1 MPNFVMYNI
10 SMTVGELVHKQ
21 ALEAGYSPA
30 FASTLISPA
39 NDAFKA
45 LRELS
50 GTLEKP
56 MKMAAEAFKHIQP
69 QLKVIE
75 EMNLPEKLKYL
86 QEPIVGITL
95 SEIATQRSSLIP
107 NSFYN
112 EDNEL
117 LIPQFTN
124 PVQEVRI
131 VNVDEITG
139 AKTNR
144 KKEYLVGSYHLPQNA
159 VWESLEIQFIDGH
172 FVKVS
177 YTGMQSKKFDYKDM
191 GFINMKTLKPD
202 LKWQLLLT
210 IAENG
215 GTLTNAKW
223 DRKFGRNVKYELNEG
238 LKRFFNMTSNPIP
251 HYTKRRGY
259 QSLFTLRSDK

>member
-1 MPNFVMYNI
+1 
-10 SMTVGELVHKQ
+10 MTVGEQIYKQ

-30 FASTLISPA
+30 FASTLASPA
-39 NDAFKA
+39 DKAFKSIQD
-45 LRELS
+45 LS
-50 GTLEKP
+50 ETLEKP
-56 MKMAAEAFKHIQP
+56 MQMMAEAYKTIQP
-69 QLKVIE
+69 QLKAIE

-86 QEPIVGITL
+86 QEPIAGITL
-95 SEIATQRSSLIP
+95 PELIAEKSSWIPSSL
-107 NSFYN
+107 YG

-117 LIPQFTN
+117 LIPQYTN

-131 VNVDEITG
+131 VNVDEING

-144 KKEYLVGSYHLPQNA
+144 EKEYLVGSYHLPQNA
-159 VWESLEIQFIDGH
+159 VWESLDVQFIDGH

-177 YTGMQSKKFDYKDM
+177 YVGMESKKFDYKDM
-191 GFINMKTLKPD
+191 GFINMKTMKPD

-210 IAENG
+210 IAQNG
-215 GTLTNAKW
+215 GALTNAKW

-251 HYTKRRGY
+251 HYTKKRGY
-259 QSLFTLRSDK
+259 QPLFTLRSDK

>member
-1 MPNFVMYNI
+1 
-10 SMTVGELVHKQ
+10 MTVGEQIYKQ

-30 FASTLISPA
+30 FASTLASPA
-39 NDAFKA
+39 DKAFKSIQD
-45 LRELS
+45 LS
-50 GTLEKP
+50 ETLEKP
-56 MKMAAEAFKHIQP
+56 MQMMAEAYKTIQP

-75 EMNLPEKLKYL
+75 EMNLPEKLKYFH
-86 QEPIVGITL
+86 EPIAGITL
-95 SEIATQRSSLIP
+95 PEIVANRSSLIP
-107 NSFYN
+107 DSFYG

-131 VNVDEITG
+131 VNVDEINA

-144 KKEYLVGSYHLPQNA
+144 EKEYLVGSYHLPQNA

-177 YTGMQSKKFDYKDM
+177 YVGMESKKFDYKDM
-191 GFINMKTLKPD
+191 GFINMKTMKPD

-215 GTLTNAKW
+215 GALTNAKW

-251 HYTKRRGY
+251 HYTKKRGY
-259 QSLFTLRSDK
+259 QPLFTLRSDK

>member
-1 MPNFVMYNI
+1 
-10 SMTVGELVHKQ
+10 MTVGELVHKQ

-50 GTLEKP
+50 VTLEKP

-95 SEIATQRSSLIP
+95 SEIAAQRSSLIP
-107 NSFYN
+107 SSFYN

-144 KKEYLVGSYHLPQNA
+144 GKEYLVGSYHLPQNA

-191 GFINMKTLKPD
+191 GFINMKTMKPD
-202 LKWQLLLT
+202 RKWELLLK

-215 GTLTNAKW
+215 GALTNAKW

-251 HYTKRRGY
+251 HYTKKRGY
-259 QSLFTLRSDK
+259 QPLFTLKSDK

>member
-1 MPNFVMYNI
+1 
-10 SMTVGELVHKQ
+10 MTVGELVHKQ
-21 ALEAGYSPA
+21 AIEAGYSPA

-56 MKMAAEAFKHIQP
+56 MKMMAEVAKSIQP
-69 QLKVIE
+69 QLKIIE

-86 QEPIVGITL
+86 QEPIAGITL
-95 SEIATQRSSLIP
+95 PEIVAQRSSLIP
-107 NSFYN
+107 DSFYN

-131 VNVDEITG
+131 VNVEEIAGINNT
-139 AKTNR
+139 KR
-144 KKEYLVGSYHLPQNA
+144 EKEYLVGSYHLPQNA
-159 VWESLEIQFIDGH
+159 VWESLEIKFIDGH

-177 YTGMQSKKFDYKDM
+177 YLGMESKKFDYKDM
-191 GFINMKTLKPD
+191 GFINMKTMKPD
-202 LKWQLLLT
+202 RKWELLLK
-210 IAENG
+210 IADNG
-215 GTLTNAKW
+215 GALTNAKW
-223 DRKFGRNVKYELNEG
+223 NRMFGRNVKYELNDG

-251 HYTKRRGY
+251 HYTKKNGY
-259 QSLFTLRSDK
+259 RVLFTLRSDK

>member
-1 MPNFVMYNI
+1 
-10 SMTVGELVHKQ
+10 MTVGELVHKQ
-21 ALEAGYSPA
+21 AIEAGYSPA
-30 FASTLISPA
+30 FSSTLISPA

-56 MKMAAEAFKHIQP
+56 MRMMAEVAKSIQP
-69 QLKVIE
+69 QLKIIE

-86 QEPIVGITL
+86 QEPIAGITL
-95 SEIATQRSSLIP
+95 SEIVAHRSSLIP
-107 NSFYN
+107 DSFYN

-117 LIPQFTN
+117 LVPQFTN

-144 KKEYLVGSYHLPQNA
+144 ENDYLVGSYHLPQNA

-177 YTGMQSKKFDYKDM
+177 YVGMKSKKFDFKDM
-191 GFINMKTLKPD
+191 GFINTKTMKPD
-202 LKWQLLLT
+202 FKWELLLA

-215 GTLTNAKW
+215 GALTNAKW
-223 DRKFGRNVKYELNEG
+223 DRKFARNVKYELNRG
-238 LKRFFNMTSNPIP
+238 LKKFFNMSSSPIP
-251 HYTKRRGY
+251 HYTKKHGY
-259 QSLFTLRSDK
+259 RVLFTLRSDK

>member
-1 MPNFVMYNI
+1 
-10 SMTVGELVHKQ
+10 MTVGELIQKQ
-21 ALEAGYSPA
+21 ALEAGYSPE
-30 FASTLISPA
+30 FAKGLISPA
-39 NDAFKA
+39 NESVKKMS
-45 LRELS
+45 ELS
-50 GTLEKP
+50 LTLEKP
-56 MKMAAEAFKHIQP
+56 MKIVAEVTERIRP
-69 QLKVIE
+69 QLDILEKIR
-75 EMNLPEKLKYL
+75 LPNVSNY
-86 QEPIVGITL
+86 QTHPSIM
-95 SEIATQRSSLIP
+95 
-107 NSFYN
+107 NSFYG

-131 VNVDEITG
+131 VNVDEING

-144 KKEYLVGSYHLPQNA
+144 EKEYLVGSYHLPQNA
-159 VWESLEIQFIDGH
+159 VWESLDVQFIDGH

-177 YTGMQSKKFDYKDM
+177 YVGMESKKFDYKDM
-191 GFINMKTLKPD
+191 GFINMKTMKPD

-215 GTLTNAKW
+215 GALTNAKW

-251 HYTKRRGY
+251 HYTKKRGY
-259 QSLFTLRSDK
+259 QPLFTLKSDK